1 MYGYATQLKSIVPDS
16 AFGFDGSFFN
26 YEHNL
31 TKAQELLAD
40 AGFPAGFDC
49 ELVLGS
55 GFADWENDAVII
67 QAELAKIGVNMD
79 IKKVARAEF
88 LSLMREGKAQMYI
101 SKLTPAINDVT
112 YDAYMFFY
120 SEGLAARD
128 GYNNTRFN
136 ELVELA
142 IAELDPETRVVY
154 NTEMQELV
162 TGDVGWVYLYQYP
175 NVVAL
180 NSGVEGFTYC
190 NSEMV
195 LYTYL
200 DK

>member
-1 MYGYATQLKSIVPDS
+1 
-16 AFGFDGSFFN
+16 
-26 YEHNL
+26 
-31 TKAQELLAD
+31 
-40 AGFPAGFDC
+40 
-49 ELVLGS
+49 
-55 GFADWENDAVII
+55 
-67 QAELAKIGVNMD
+67 
-79 IKKVARAEF
+79 
-88 LSLMREGKAQMYI
+88 
-101 SKLTPAINDVT
+101 
-112 YDAYMFFY
+112 MFFY